1 MVKENVTMTSALICV
16 ASMIHK
22 LQVFGHSHSDPLG
35 HVLLDVGR
43 QPHLLSISVPLSLLC
58 GTDR

>member
-1 MVKENVTMTSALICV
+1 MTSALICV